1 MAWMYILKCADGSYY
16 VGSTRNL
23 EQRMAQHLAGLVI
36 LISDLFAP
44 DGYEAG
50 LRQLLGRGN
59 EAALVHVLSP
69 DELDPPLAGDLQLV
83 DIETNHAQD
92 VSLDGGL
99 RDRYR
104 ARARA
109 WIQATQLDCR
119 KQGIRYL
126 EATTRLPWDQV
137 ILLEMRRAGIV
148 K

>member
-1 MAWMYILKCADGSYY
+1 LSMREYSI
-16 VGSTRNL
+16 RP
-23 EQRMAQHLAGLVI
+23 RRAGLVI

-44 DGYEAG
+44 EGYEAG
-50 LRQLLGRGN
+50 LRQLLGRGH
-59 EAALVHVLSP
+59 EAVLLHVLAP

-83 DIETNHAQD
+83 DSETNHAQD

-99 RDRYR
+99 RAQYR

-126 EATTRLPWDQV
+126 DVTTSRPWDQV
-137 ILLEMRRAGIV
+137 LLLEMRHAGIV